1 MDASEEP
8 AKRPRR
14 DAAPVSFV
22 NEGRAG
28 RAGRVTMVEDGALE
42 RLAERIVTG
51 ELGSIGHTIR
61 LPENTSWKRLLGA
74 SGMGELGYRSLT
86 RAAEDIVERAV
97 ELYVFT
103 IRSRKKNIDEDE
115 IDRLQNENTRALPP
129 HPTPPPFPP
138 RASSPPPHPT
148 NPSRLLPPSP
158 HPPPRLPCQH
168 H

>member
-1 MDASEEP
+1 
-8 AKRPRR
+8 
-14 DAAPVSFV
+14 
-22 NEGRAG
+22 
-28 RAGRVTMVEDGALE
+28 MVEDGAME
-42 RLAERIVTG
+42 RLAERLV
-51 ELGSIGHTIR
+51 LGKLGPIGHTIR
-61 LPENTSWKRLLGA
+61 LTDGTSWDKILRDNN
-74 SGMGELGYRSLT
+74 MSLT
-86 RAAEDIVERAV
+86 LRDKLRRDAEDVVQRAV
-97 ELYVFT
+97 EMFEMNM
-103 IRSRKKNIDEDE
+103 RSRKKNVDEDE

>member
-14 DAAPVSFV
+14 DAAPLSFD

-74 SGMGELGYRSLT
+74 SGMSQLSYMSLT

-97 ELYVFT
+97 ELCVFNM
-103 IRSRKKNIDEDE
+103 RSRKKNTDEDE
-115 IDRLQNENTRALPP
+115 VDRLKNKNTCALPP
-129 HPTPPPFPP
+129 GAPLPPS
-138 RASSPPPHPT
+138 RTSSSPPAPRPPAPPMPT
-148 NPSRLLPPSP
+148 
-158 HPPPRLPCQH
+158 
-168 H
+168 